1 MSPFLPWTPSPT
13 PFSGDGPVVLGR
25 HRTTHPEDHMYD
37 MIEYPSAPDAD
48 DEIARALQDAINRR
62 A

>member
-1 MSPFLPWTPSPT
+1 
-13 PFSGDGPVVLGR
+13 
-25 HRTTHPEDHMYD
+25 MYD
-37 MIEYPSAPDAD
+37 MIEYPSAPDTD